1 MNYSWISIWLS
12 AQALADRSWIVIQ
25 LVGIVRHLLDGIR
38 AAQKGRAAALVELEA
53 MRVEKDERAARCRQI
68 AKECAELN
76 EARLAGIHALA
87 TEKDR
92 TARRAAEI
100 AQMRV
105 FARRDDVDL
114 ADIRAR
120 NVRLATERN
129 AARSDLARA
138 LRALSHPIACSCPD
152 CLWASEAAGGKA
164 IGEPADEWR
173 AAAEARIV
181 ALTERAETA
190 ERQTEQAIRHGAKAV
205 NGWTKTGKK
214 LEEANAR
221 LSGVDQCSWC
231 GDDAVGWEDRGHFV
245 RLHVDNFDD
254 KLLLPLCRTHFV
266 REEPSADAIRT
277 RVTTRATSCLSRRE
291 SADPLAIECRFC
303 WSAAG
308 VPCCLTPLSDTEAS
322 SGKPT

>member
-164 IGEPADEWR
+164 IGEPADELR
-173 AAAEARIV
+173 AAAAARIV

-190 ERQTEQAIRHGAKAV
+190 ERQTEQAIRHGAEAV
-205 NGWTKTGKK
+205 KGWTKTVKD
-214 LEEANAR
+214 LDAANAALIGAR
-221 LSGVDQCSWC
+221 AVVRGSLLSPQATVEAEVKAFTRYFGEPPTKAERRAIAEHLRAQ
-231 GDDAVGWEDRGHFV
+231 AEEME
-245 RLHVDNFDD
+245 
-254 KLLLPLCRTHFV
+254 
-266 REEPSADAIRT
+266 REEPA
-277 RVTTRATSCLSRRE
+277 V
-291 SADPLAIECRFC
+291 
-303 WSAAG
+303 
-308 VPCCLTPLSDTEAS
+308 VSDGGST
-322 SGKPT
+322 